1 MVSSVISRNLILLEG
16 NEIVTTLY
24 SGDSHIYI
32 WMLGDGSIGLVNP
45 DTMVYD
51 LVANFFGSPRDN
63 VTPFTAIASSYSK
76 TVMGLYIEDALIYFV
91 VLRGNQAMIRKLQSD
106 CLFDSKNESFL
117 TTRRNYPLYGHFGG
131 RQYLLRR
138 R

>member
-1 MVSSVISRNLILLEG
+1 MARDRFSWVTFQFYSSILILIEG

-51 LVANFFGSPRDN
+51 LVANFFGGP
-63 VTPFTAIASSYSK
+63 
-76 TVMGLYIEDALIYFV
+76 
-91 VLRGNQAMIRKLQSD
+91 
-106 CLFDSKNESFL
+106 
-117 TTRRNYPLYGHFGG
+117 
-131 RQYLLRR
+131 
-138 R
+138 

>member
-1 MVSSVISRNLILLEG
+1 MRSRYLSRANFLEG

-76 TVMGLYIEDALIYFV
+76 KVMGLYIENSLIYFV
-91 VLRGNQAMIRKLQSD
+91 FLRGNQAMVRKLQSD
-106 CLFDSKNESFL
+106 CLFDSKHPF
-117 TTRRNYPLYGHFGG
+117 RP
-131 RQYLLRR
+131 
-138 R
+138 

>member
-1 MVSSVISRNLILLEG
+1 MARDRFSWVSFQFHSSILILIEG

-51 LVANFFGSPRDN
+51 LVANFFGGP
-63 VTPFTAIASSYSK
+63 
-76 TVMGLYIEDALIYFV
+76 
-91 VLRGNQAMIRKLQSD
+91 
-106 CLFDSKNESFL
+106 
-117 TTRRNYPLYGHFGG
+117 
-131 RQYLLRR
+131 
-138 R
+138 